1 MAVPSPKSSWI
12 DPSKRAE
19 HVLDEVLESTT
30 EESLKEK
37 LMESS
42 VEAELQK
49 DPIVILESDRSE
61 SRVLFVTKD
70 ASILEKGSTSQ
81 LHFFN
86 ISEVFNEIH
95 IIILC
100 EAWQGKPRIERLHIN
115 VWAYT
120 TSVRFWPLQ
129 TYASLALADSQL
141 QFSGGFR
148 PDIVVALDPFESGL
162 CGLLIAEKYDREFQ
176 LHITEDFT
184 TPEFRA
190 KSQGTAWRLR
200 IARHV
205 LKRTGSVRVATE
217 AIKAQIIKRY
227 PRIKDLSLLPR
238 HFDIHAIL
246 KASEESSD
254 ADAFPQFSFVALFAG
269 KLDHESTLFRA
280 MDACRTILN
289 SHRIGLVVLGDGPNK
304 KEFEKRA
311 EILGIQQQVLFQ
323 KDMSFLIS
331 YMKSADV
338 LICTDTT
345 EASDELVIKAAAAG
359 LPILAA
365 QTELRKDL
373 FTDGESALLCHA
385 EDVVSFSQKL
395 VDILNANSLRIQL
408 SRNAR
413 DVIKTRLHE
422 DPNAYK
428 LAYRD
433 SIEVV
438 FSEDSEPATAAPL
451 SAPQQA

>member
-1 MAVPSPKSSWI
+1 MAAPLQKNSWI
-12 DPSKRAE
+12 DPSKKAE
-19 HVLDEVLESTT
+19 YVLDEILESTT
-30 EESLKEK
+30 EESLAEK
-37 LMESS
+37 QVESS
-42 VEAELQK
+42 VEVELQK
-49 DPIVILESDRSE
+49 APIVILESDRSE

-70 ASILEKGSTSQ
+70 ASILEKGSMAQ
-81 LHFFN
+81 LHFLN

-95 IIILC
+95 VLILC
-100 EAWQGKPRIERLHIN
+100 ESWQGKERIERLHTN

-120 TSVRFWPLQ
+120 TSVKFWPLQ
-129 TYASLALADSQL
+129 PFAALSLASTQL

-184 TPEFRA
+184 MPEFRA
-190 KSQGTAWRLR
+190 KSRSNTWRLR
-200 IARHV
+200 IAAHV
-205 LKRTGSVRVATE
+205 LKRTQSVRVATE
-217 AIKAQIIKRY
+217 AIKVQITKKY
-227 PRIKDLSLLPR
+227 PRITDIALLPR

-246 KASEESSD
+246 RASETPVE
-254 ADAFPQFSFVALFAG
+254 ADAFPQFSFVALFVG

-289 SHRIGLVVLGDGPNK
+289 SPRIGLVVLGEGPNK

-311 EILGIQQQVLFQ
+311 EILGIKEQVIFQ
-323 KDMSFLIS
+323 KDPSLLIS
-331 YMKSADV
+331 YMRSADV

-345 EASDELVIKAAAAG
+345 EASDEVVIKAAAAG

-365 QTELRKDL
+365 KTELRQDL
-373 FTDGESALLCHA
+373 FVDGESALLCHQ

-408 SRNAR
+408 SRNAQ
-413 DVIKTRLHE
+413 DVIKTRLHD

-433 SIEVV
+433 TIEVV
-438 FSEDSEPATAAPL
+438 FSEDGPEAAPQKN
-451 SAPQQA
+451 APQQA